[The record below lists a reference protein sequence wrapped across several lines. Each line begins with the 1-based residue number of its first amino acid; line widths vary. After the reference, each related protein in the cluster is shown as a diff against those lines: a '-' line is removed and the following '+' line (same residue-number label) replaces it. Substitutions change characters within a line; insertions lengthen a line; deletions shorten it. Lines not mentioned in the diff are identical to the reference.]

1 MKSLIGGVFLAD
13 RKSILVRWE
22 NHRIKSRTSR
32 KPWSYLPESNGE
44 MQHRRDIRFSTLLQN
59 GSSGFTVPIIRGENG
74 EHAEEKDT
82 GGRGLKHGLE

>member
-1 MKSLIGGVFLAD
+1 
-13 RKSILVRWE
+13 
-22 NHRIKSRTSR
+22 
-32 KPWSYLPESNGE
+32 